1 MEPDGESDRD
11 SGVGEDS
18 GEDAD
23 SSEKCNVTEEVGPM
37 EQEDTRENGEEDF
50 TVFVAFQG
58 NMDDENFTQK
68 LETILNG
75 IPDVLNLGPERLQ
88 PKHVEPWNSVRVT
101 FNIPRDAAERLR
113 LLAQNNQQQLR
124 DLGILSVQIEGE
136 GAINVAVGPNRGQ
149 EVRVNG
155 PIGAPGQ
162 MRMDGGFP
170 GQPGP
175 GVVRMANPSM
185 VPPGPGMVGQ
195 AMLPGSSGQLHPR
208 MQRHPSQTDV
218 MDPMMPVMSMQQQ
231 QQQQQQQQLQHQQ
244 VAPHG
249 PGPGPMP
256 SQAAQHM
263 QVLQAR
269 RPLNPAALQ
278 QLQHHQQQQQA
289 QQQAQLAQLGPRAP
303 FNPSGPMPAPPS
315 WNQLPSGVL
324 QPPAAQGGPAWRKLP
339 PQSQIVQRPPSLAT
353 VQTPNHPPPP
363 YPFGSQQAGQLFNA
377 IGQGQLQQQQ
387 QAGMGQFAAPQPKGQ
402 QPGPGGVTGP
412 PRPPPPLPSTTGPQ
426 GNLTA
431 KSPGSSSSPFQQGSP
446 GTPPI
451 MAQRPTTP
459 QGFPQG
465 VGSPGR
471 AALSQQGNM
480 QQGFMGM
487 PQHGQPGAQVH
498 TGMVKRPMGF
508 PTPNFVQSQV
518 SASTPGTPVGGAPQ
532 QLQSSQ
538 PMTHTGAQP
547 SASTPISMQGP
558 PHVQPNV
565 MAVQS
570 SMAGPSPVTTAGPSM
585 GQQQPGLQPQMMGLQ
600 HQVQPVSSSPSQM
613 VQGQGGGQTVLSRP
627 ISQGQRGGMTP
638 PKQMM
643 PQQGQGVMHGQ
654 GQMVGGQ
661 GHHAMLLQHQQQ
673 QQQQNSMMEQMVAN
687 QMQANK
693 QAFGGKIPPGVMPGQ
708 MMRGPSPNVP
718 ANLAQ
723 FQGQV
728 PQQMTP
734 QQQQMAQLQ
743 QQQLQQQHQLQQQQQ
758 QQQLGQQPQ
767 QVPVSGNP
775 NQPMNMHGQQMRLP
789 AGHPLIQQQQLQQQQ
804 FQQQQQKQQQA
815 MLQQQQQ
822 AAQQHSHVIG
832 DPNSGA
838 GELGVQQMVPDMQAQ
853 QQQQQQGMLGGP
865 QHMQMGNGH
874 FAGHGMN
881 FNQQFPGQMP
891 IGGPCGQPGGFPI
904 SKDVTL
910 TSPLLVNLLQSD
922 ISASQFGPG
931 GKQGAGGD
939 NQAKPK
945 KKKPA
950 RKKKPKES
958 DGQQQI
964 EGPGGLEG
972 AAGMEDSEGPNL
984 GGEQTLGSENSG
996 QKLTDFTNRPT
1007 GFPGQAGEQ
1016 RVLQQVPMQ
1025 FIHQQQQ
1032 QQQQQQQMQHMQ
1044 QQHIQQQQMQ
1054 HQQQQQIHHMQQQH
1068 IQQQQQQQQQQQ
1080 LQQHQIQQQQHMMQV
1095 LHNAQGQQSMT
1106 GPPTSGQGQ
1115 PQMHPHQLQQPQQQQ
1130 PQQSHL
1136 QQQQQQQQQQ
1146 MMMMLKIQQEQSK
1159 NRMPIPPGGQLPPR
1173 GMVNPSDM
1181 QRHPVSQQSN
1191 MPVMISLQ
1199 GHGSVPPS
1207 PDKARGIPLMVNPQL
1222 AGAARRMSHPDV
1234 GQSTQGTGPEEGPAG
1249 AHSTQDRPG
1258 GSQEIGTQ
1266 PGNGIQQA
1274 VSSQSSNTPMM
1285 KQGSGQTQMPQH
1297 TGASPQQQLPTQ
1309 PQQGGHMPGLHFPNV
1324 PSTSQSSRPKT
1335 PNRAS
1340 PRPYHHPLTPS
1351 NRPPSTEPSEINLSP
1366 ERLNASIA
1374 GLFPPKINIPLP
1386 PRQPNLNKGF
1396 DQQGLNPT
1404 TLKAIGQAP
1413 PGLTLTSNNNGNAGG
1428 NNTNNQ
1434 QASGAGVGVLG
1445 AKQEKQSGG
1454 QSKRA
1459 SPSNSRRSSPASSRK
1474 SATPSPGR
1482 QKGAKMTINCPPHQ
1496 QQLVNPQGQTMM
1508 LSPSSVP
1515 PSPVSMPSQ
1524 VSGGMEMQQTQS
1536 PLHGIHSNPADGV
1549 RENQGMITPEQRLTP
1564 QPQSQLQQFRD
1575 LSTSRMTSHRLQT
1588 SQQPKPDVELQ
1599 ASAVDRGPTHQTSI
1613 QNTEVSPALREAPT
1627 SLNQLLDNTS
1637 VLNMA
1642 LGPTL
1647 SNTVAIGK
1655 DASKSSLDQDRPVSS
1670 TSQSLPSVVTTAT
1683 VNETEAKLR
1692 PAVPISTS
1700 SSTLYPLPVPSS
1712 HPLTNVNLSTTCVNL
1727 NPNLH
1732 STPSPCSS
1740 VSTNTNATLGFNINT
1755 VSSGQNSSVSAISTS
1770 SSSNSSVNPISSAL
1784 KPSPS
1789 PKPLTNVHP
1798 IIQIPASSSNLSPS
1812 QFRVLVTS
1820 NPITSATTSQVP
1832 TSMMGV
1838 PNKNI
1843 RPQDTRQQ
1851 SSGTR
1856 PAQFITTTPV
1866 LINPIFQVTGS
1877 SVPPNTTVVSQS
1889 VTMMGAIQAPAA
1901 NIQLSPAP
1909 TSTQPSGAI
1918 MTSAHSMKSAVGQV
1932 HIASSLS
1939 SSVPVGTLIASQ
1951 QINQGNIKTENVGE
1965 TSSQKSALAVCQPP
1979 SHPNPLSSSFQPPLT
1994 SPPPCSSPG
2003 TVNTIRKSP
2012 VSPSPTPHGKSKPVT
2027 SPVSGTS
2034 DSQQSSVERPLHG
2047 HTGAL
2052 PPQVFIPPAN
2062 PALQTEAQAPHTT
2075 AVGSNSSLTV
2085 VSSHTS
2091 SLVKLAGQA
2100 SLCTPASVSSLPQAV
2115 SSQVPVVTVV
2125 GTTSGVSSSTFLTTV
2140 TPLQSPVPSVV
2151 PIVAAPGPAEGS
2163 KVSHPPAPSG
2173 VPPVQSDPPVVEL
2186 SIPPV
2191 AAPSESC
2198 LTTPAPLQQEASQER
2213 GTTEKRSEDVAA
2225 GSEQGWA
2232 KKRKAP
2238 ISLELRAAVEK
2249 PKGPSRRSSRA
2260 DKEVEEEP
2268 VADSGIRKRS
2278 ARPGSSTAVK
2288 ETAASPTQAK
2298 RRKSK

>member
-1 MEPDGESDRD
+1 
-11 SGVGEDS
+11 
-18 GEDAD
+18 
-23 SSEKCNVTEEVGPM
+23 
-37 EQEDTRENGEEDF
+37 
-50 TVFVAFQG
+50 
-58 NMDDENFTQK
+58 
-68 LETILNG
+68 
-75 IPDVLNLGPERLQ
+75 
-88 PKHVEPWNSVRVT
+88 
-101 FNIPRDAAERLR
+101 
-113 LLAQNNQQQLR
+113 
-124 DLGILSVQIEGE
+124 
-136 GAINVAVGPNRGQ
+136 
-149 EVRVNG
+149 
-155 PIGAPGQ
+155 
-162 MRMDGGFP
+162 
-170 GQPGP
+170 
-175 GVVRMANPSM
+175 
-185 VPPGPGMVGQ
+185 
-195 AMLPGSSGQLHPR
+195 
-208 MQRHPSQTDV
+208 
-218 MDPMMPVMSMQQQ
+218 
-231 QQQQQQQQLQHQQ
+231 
-244 VAPHG
+244 
-249 PGPGPMP
+249 
-256 SQAAQHM
+256 
-263 QVLQAR
+263 
-269 RPLNPAALQ
+269 
-278 QLQHHQQQQQA
+278 
-289 QQQAQLAQLGPRAP
+289 
-303 FNPSGPMPAPPS
+303 
-315 WNQLPSGVL
+315 
-324 QPPAAQGGPAWRKLP
+324 
-339 PQSQIVQRPPSLAT
+339 
-353 VQTPNHPPPP
+353 
-363 YPFGSQQAGQLFNA
+363 
-377 IGQGQLQQQQ
+377 
-387 QAGMGQFAAPQPKGQ
+387 
-402 QPGPGGVTGP
+402 
-412 PRPPPPLPSTTGPQ
+412 
-426 GNLTA
+426 
-431 KSPGSSSSPFQQGSP
+431 
-446 GTPPI
+446 
-451 MAQRPTTP
+451 
-459 QGFPQG
+459 
-465 VGSPGR
+465 
-471 AALSQQGNM
+471 
-480 QQGFMGM
+480 
-487 PQHGQPGAQVH
+487 
-498 TGMVKRPMGF
+498 
-508 PTPNFVQSQV
+508 
-518 SASTPGTPVGGAPQ
+518 
-532 QLQSSQ
+532 
-538 PMTHTGAQP
+538 
-547 SASTPISMQGP
+547 
-558 PHVQPNV
+558 
-565 MAVQS
+565 
-570 SMAGPSPVTTAGPSM
+570 
-585 GQQQPGLQPQMMGLQ
+585 
-600 HQVQPVSSSPSQM
+600 
-613 VQGQGGGQTVLSRP
+613 
-627 ISQGQRGGMTP
+627 
-638 PKQMM
+638 
-643 PQQGQGVMHGQ
+643 
-654 GQMVGGQ
+654 
-661 GHHAMLLQHQQQ
+661 
-673 QQQQNSMMEQMVAN
+673 
-687 QMQANK
+687 
-693 QAFGGKIPPGVMPGQ
+693 
-708 MMRGPSPNVP
+708 
-718 ANLAQ
+718 
-723 FQGQV
+723 
-728 PQQMTP
+728 
-734 QQQQMAQLQ
+734 
-743 QQQLQQQHQLQQQQQ
+743 
-758 QQQLGQQPQ
+758 
-767 QVPVSGNP
+767 
-775 NQPMNMHGQQMRLP
+775 
-789 AGHPLIQQQQLQQQQ
+789 
-804 FQQQQQKQQQA
+804 
-815 MLQQQQQ
+815 
-822 AAQQHSHVIG
+822 
-832 DPNSGA
+832 
-838 GELGVQQMVPDMQAQ
+838 
-853 QQQQQQGMLGGP
+853 
-865 QHMQMGNGH
+865 
-874 FAGHGMN
+874 
-881 FNQQFPGQMP
+881 
-891 IGGPCGQPGGFPI
+891 
-904 SKDVTL
+904 
-910 TSPLLVNLLQSD
+910 
-922 ISASQFGPG
+922 
-931 GKQGAGGD
+931 
-939 NQAKPK
+939 
-945 KKKPA
+945 
-950 RKKKPKES
+950 
-958 DGQQQI
+958 
-964 EGPGGLEG
+964 
-972 AAGMEDSEGPNL
+972 
-984 GGEQTLGSENSG
+984 
-996 QKLTDFTNRPT
+996 
-1007 GFPGQAGEQ
+1007 
-1016 RVLQQVPMQ
+1016 
-1025 FIHQQQQ
+1025 
-1032 QQQQQQQMQHMQ
+1032 
-1044 QQHIQQQQMQ
+1044 
-1054 HQQQQQIHHMQQQH
+1054 
-1068 IQQQQQQQQQQQ
+1068 
-1080 LQQHQIQQQQHMMQV
+1080 
-1095 LHNAQGQQSMT
+1095 
-1106 GPPTSGQGQ
+1106 
-1115 PQMHPHQLQQPQQQQ
+1115 MHPHQLQQPQQQQ

-1136 QQQQQQQQQQ
+1136 QQQQQQQQQ

-1285 KQGSGQTQMPQH
+1285 KQGTGQTQMPQH

-1428 NNTNNQ
+1428 NNNNNQ

-1482 QKGAKMTINCPPHQ
+1482 QKGAKMPINCPPHQ

-2225 GSEQGWA
+2225 GSEQG
-2232 KKRKAP
+2232 
-2238 ISLELRAAVEK
+2238 AAVEK